1 MTVSQTYLSIYVNTC
16 HLVKQKTGILAKHW
30 SNIPFRR
37 SIIGQTNG
45 QTNLYITCFQYDI
58 CFTIKKSVK
67 GVEVFRISGVMP
79 SKGIGRC
86 LKPYDRIA
94 PIAPAEHR

>member
-1 MTVSQTYLSIYVNTC
+1 MSIPVT
-16 HLVKQKTGILAKHW
+16 W
-30 SNIPFRR
+30 SNKKLVFWQN
-37 SIIGQTNG
+37 IGQTNG
-45 QTNLYITCFQYDI
+45 QTNLYITFFQYDI